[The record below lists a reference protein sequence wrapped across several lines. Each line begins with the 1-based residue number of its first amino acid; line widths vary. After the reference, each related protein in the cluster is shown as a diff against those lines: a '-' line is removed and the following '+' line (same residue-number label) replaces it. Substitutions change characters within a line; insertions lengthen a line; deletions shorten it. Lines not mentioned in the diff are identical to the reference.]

1 MEKQLIELLMQVFSI
16 SEIEAKIASMNST
29 TQWDSLTHVEL
40 MMSLEEEF
48 NISKIT
54 SDEIVMMIDIENILK
69 VIISKSAKI

>member
-54 SDEIVMMIDIENILK
+54 TDEIVMMIDIENILK